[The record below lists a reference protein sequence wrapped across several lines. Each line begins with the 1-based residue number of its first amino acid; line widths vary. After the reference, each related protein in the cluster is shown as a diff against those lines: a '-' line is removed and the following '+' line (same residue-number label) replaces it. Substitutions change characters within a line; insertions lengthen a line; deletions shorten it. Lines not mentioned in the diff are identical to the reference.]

1 MKNLILRIY
10 NPGTSEKP
18 ETTITIPISAL
29 HIAMKLLPRKAKSS
43 LEKEG
48 IDISQ
53 CSELIKEK
61 HLKGTLIEI
70 ENPTE
75 RVVIS
80 VE

>member
-10 NPGTSEKP
+10 KSGKPEKP
-18 ETTITIPISAL
+18 ETTITIPLSVL
-29 HIAMKLLPRKAKSS
+29 HIAIKLLPRKAKSS

-48 IDISQ
+48 IDINQ

-61 HLKGTLIEI
+61 HLMGTLIEI

-75 RVVIS
+75 KVVIS